1 MTADPGSSPVD
12 LVTESVVRAELARQ
26 SKRRHWGHLL
36 VAFAGTVTAL
46 AGELG
51 VIVILSDH
59 GASLGGRDRLWEYA
73 SLFVVGALVASF
85 GWQRYQIGRALARF
99 PLTFVA
105 VGLLLPLLALT
116 ASVDR
121 APGPDNNSST
131 AAVVSAATDDG
142 GGGLAA
148 TLVDQDVAAALMGP
162 AFDGPEPAL
171 DKLVRARSMVRYRG
185 NGRTLSL
192 IVAHDPRGARRSTS
206 AEPRVRSRTA
216 SARTAA
222 GDWTV
227 RVSVFGAPGD
237 EAAPLVETLLATAQR
252 RLEAALRRRQ
262 EGPS

>member
-1 MTADPGSSPVD
+1 MTSGPGPSPVD
-12 LVTESVVRAELARQ
+12 PVTESIVRTELNRQ
-26 SKRRHWGHLL
+26 SQRRRWRHLL
-36 VAFAGTVTAL
+36 VAFAGTVAAL
-46 AGELG
+46 TGEIG
-51 VIVILSDH
+51 AIVIVSD
-59 GASLGGRDRLWEYA
+59 GGPTLGGRHRLWAYA
-73 SLFVVGALVASF
+73 ALFVVGALVASF

-99 PLTFVA
+99 PLTLVA

-116 ASVDR
+116 TSADR
-121 APGPDNNSST
+121 SPGPDNNSST
-131 AAVVSAATDDG
+131 AALMSAATDDG

-148 TLVDQDVAAALMGP
+148 TLVDKDVAAAWMGP

-192 IVAHDPRGARRSTS
+192 IVANDPRRARRPTS
-206 AEPRVRSRTA
+206 AEPRVRLRTA

-237 EAAPLVETLLATAQR
+237 GAAPLVETLLATAQR
-252 RLEAALRRRQ
+252 RLEAALRPGQ